1 MASLLL
7 QPPPD
12 DVYQIDSVGRALLTR
27 TSVQS
32 VFSFSVFK
40 TETPSPKP
48 IDVVNL
54 CYNNRLV
61 VTHGNINE
69 LLTFISDRQ
78 KQKLQPLLYARS

>member
-1 MASLLL
+1 MLDHDFAGEMAKLGISAEVANLLM
-7 QPPPD
+7 QPTPD
-12 DVYQIDSVGRALLTR
+12 DVYKIDSVGRALLTR

-61 VTHGNINE
+61 VT
-69 LLTFISDRQ
+69 
-78 KQKLQPLLYARS
+78 